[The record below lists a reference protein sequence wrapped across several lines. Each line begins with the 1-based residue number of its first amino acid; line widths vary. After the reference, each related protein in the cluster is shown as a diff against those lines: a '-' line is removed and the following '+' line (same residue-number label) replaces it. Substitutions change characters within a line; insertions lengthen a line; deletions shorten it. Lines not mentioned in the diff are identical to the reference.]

1 MPLSP
6 CESFKAW
13 ESIAEDEDFSEAKRK
28 FAAWAMKQ
36 LSRPMSAACVERV
49 FSYLSH
55 MDASDRRTMKKETLK
70 RLLFLR
76 ANHATLSELVEEES
90 ARRVM
95 ASKAGADERSRK
107 RAREGKKAMDA
118 VTEVAKEAA
127 AKREVRAG
135 RGSMS
140 CVCVC
145 LCLCV
150 CVSVCLC

>member
-1 MPLSP
+1 
-6 CESFKAW
+6 
-13 ESIAEDEDFSEAKRK
+13 
-28 FAAWAMKQ
+28 MKQ
-36 LSRPMSAACVERV
+36 LSRPMSAACAERV

-70 RLLFLR
+70 LLLFLC

-118 VTEVAKEAA
+118 VTAVAEEAA
-127 AKREVRAG
+127 AKRKRETEEEEEEEQATRFA
-135 RGSMS
+135 
-140 CVCVC
+140 C
-145 LCLCV
+145 LFLKTFPGPTLASLNSNRCR
-150 CVSVCLC
+150 SIHPPPARF